1 MRRIVIAGA
10 ACAMGIAMASGALAQ
25 ERYGAIA
32 YSQETDAHGWSL
44 DFSTQGEAEKRA
56 LKECGIHG
64 PGCVVTTWFR
74 NACGALAVAPDRSWG
89 ADWGASED
97 EAGRKALGRCRTHAA
112 KGCVVA
118 RAVCTE

>member
-1 MRRIVIAGA
+1 MRRFVMVVA
-10 ACAMGIAMASGALAQ
+10 ACWLCGALASGALAQ

-32 YSQETDAHGWSL
+32 YSQQTDAHGWAL
-44 DFSTQGEAEKRA
+44 HVPTQGAAEKGA
-56 LKECGIHG
+56 LKECGTHG

-74 NACGALAVAPDRSWG
+74 NGCGALAVAPDRSWG

-97 EAGRKALGRCRTHAA
+97 EAGRKALARCGTQAP